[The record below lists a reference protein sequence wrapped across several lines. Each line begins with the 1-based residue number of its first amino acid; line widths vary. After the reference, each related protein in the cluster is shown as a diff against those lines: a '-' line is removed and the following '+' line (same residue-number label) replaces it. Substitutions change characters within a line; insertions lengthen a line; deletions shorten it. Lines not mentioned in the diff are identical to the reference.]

1 MQAAR
6 EAEAADR
13 AARRRGGA
21 GAGDLAAAKAEF
33 GGMFVSLAGPA
44 GLLDMEKC
52 LDTAGRMGDAASRS
66 GYGAGAR
73 MAASLAGIFA
83 DVSDIVNRPVDDGA
97 IDGTYDAF
105 RSMMGV
111 LYGAGEEY
119 RSGGDPE
126 PAGWLEEVREDVTR
140 FRSWADENR
149 EEIRRVGLQESDPSP
164 MTRLYRGRICRDVVR
179 KQQEQARAENESRG
193 FDPIFPAKVRPVSDF
208 FGEYDDPNISSADMI
223 AEIRGRGPPDG
234 YELVRIEDCEGR
246 PDKGGGG
253 RDRA

>member
-21 GAGDLAAAKAEF
+21 GAGDMADAKAEF
-33 GGMFVSLAGPA
+33 GGMFVSLAGHA

-52 LDTAGRMGDAASRS
+52 LETAGRMGDAASRS
-66 GYGAGAR
+66 GYGAGER

-83 DVSDIVNRPVDDGA
+83 DVADIVSRPVDDGA

-126 PAGWLEEVREDVTR
+126 PAGWLEEVREDVAR

-179 KQQEQARAENESRG
+179 EQQEQARAENESRG
-193 FDPIFPAKVRPVSDF
+193 FDPIFPAKVRPISDF

-234 YELVRIEDCEGR
+234 YELVRIEDGEGWQ
-246 PDKGGGG
+246 G
-253 RDRA
+253 